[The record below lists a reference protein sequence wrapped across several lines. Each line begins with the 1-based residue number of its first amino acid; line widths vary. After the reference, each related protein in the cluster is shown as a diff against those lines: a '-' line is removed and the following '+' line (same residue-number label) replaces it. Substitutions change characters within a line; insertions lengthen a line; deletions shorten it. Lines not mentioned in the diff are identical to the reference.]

1 MKTILAPRDVFERL
15 STLSDE
21 TRARLLLVLEEQ
33 EYTVSELCQALQLP
47 QSTVSRHLK
56 LLSDDGWVRS
66 RSSGTSRHYRMA
78 ELGGAMSE
86 LWALVR
92 VPMAEAGSAEE
103 DAERAR
109 AVLARRRER
118 SQTFFST
125 ASADWDRLRDELFG
139 RESGLLPLWGL
150 LDASWEVADL
160 GAGTGTLAVR
170 LAPHVKRVYAV
181 DSSPEM
187 LGALGAR
194 VSGVANIEVVPGEM
208 ESLPLEAASVDVA
221 IMLLVLHYVPEPRR
235 ALSEAFRVLR
245 PGGRL
250 VVVDMREHEREE
262 YRAEMGHVWPGFGR
276 GQLEAWS
283 ARAGFERID
292 YAPVTPDP
300 EAKGPLLFVAR
311 LGKGRG

>member
-1 MKTILAPRDVFERL
+1 MKTIVAPRDVFERL

-33 EYTVSELCQALQLP
+33 EFTVSELCQALQLP

-56 LLSDDGWVRS
+56 VLSDDGWVRS
-66 RSSGTSRHYRMA
+66 RTSGTSRHYRMA
-78 ELGGAMSE
+78 ELDGAMAE
-86 LWALVR
+86 LWTVVR
-92 VPMAEAGSAEE
+92 APMAEAGSAEE

-109 AVLARRRER
+109 AVVARRRER
-118 SQTFFST
+118 SQAFFST
-125 ASADWDRLRDELFG
+125 AAGDWDRLRDELFG
-139 RESGLLPLWGL
+139 RESALLPLWGL
-150 LDASWEVADL
+150 LDPSWEVADL
-160 GAGTGTLAVR
+160 GAGTGTLAMR
-170 LAPHVKRVYAV
+170 LAAHVKRVYAV

-187 LGALGAR
+187 LGALRAR
-194 VSGVANIEVVPGEM
+194 ASDVANVEVVPGEM
-208 ESLPLEAASVDVA
+208 ESLPLETASVDVA

-276 GQLEAWS
+276 GQLEGWS
-283 ARAGFERID
+283 ARAGFVRMD
-292 YAPVTPDP
+292 WAPVSPDP
-300 EAKGPLLFVAR
+300 EAKGPLLFLAR
-311 LGKGRG
+311 MVKRSG